1 MMVSS
6 KLLLLGGRARPV
18 FFGVRFLLPA
28 FERIRVP
35 VRAVVSSHEPDGGR
49 GKWYIGKEVSG
60 L

>member
-18 FFGVRFLLPA
+18 EVEVGVRFLLPA

-49 GKWYIGKEVSG
+49 GKWYIG
-60 L
+60 

>member
-18 FFGVRFLLPA
+18 EVGVRFLLPA

-49 GKWYIGKEVSG
+49 GKWYIG
-60 L
+60 